1 VEDDQSQSGRTPR
14 KARRPKIERKSVT
27 TINAPTTATVMDA
40 ARERRLL
47 IPLVLAALCGLRRG
61 EITALHW
68 KSIDLDAG
76 QLAVISSTEQ
86 LDTGDKS
93 KRIREKEAKSG
104 KARNG
109 CLALARGRG
118 VAPLAPGAG
127 RGTVKARHPDE

>member
-1 VEDDQSQSGRTPR
+1 
-14 KARRPKIERKSVT
+14 
-27 TINAPTTATVMDA
+27 MDA
-40 ARERRLL
+40 ARERRLF

-61 EITALHW
+61 EITALRW

-76 QLAVISSTEQ
+76 QLAISSTEQ
-86 LDTGDKS
+86 LDMGDKS

-127 RGTVKARHPDE
+127 RGTVKARHPVE